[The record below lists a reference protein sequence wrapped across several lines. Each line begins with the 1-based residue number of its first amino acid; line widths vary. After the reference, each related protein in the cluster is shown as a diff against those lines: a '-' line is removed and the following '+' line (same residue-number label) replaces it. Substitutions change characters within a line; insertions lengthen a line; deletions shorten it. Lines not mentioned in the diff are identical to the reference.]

1 MPADFAH
8 GGNQT
13 SSLQFRVL
21 NMPVLKFNASQ
32 CYPNA
37 DKEDSG
43 KIQNSRCMQGTGL
56 SLTITACSAAQQ
68 GHQHHHRSVCPS
80 SPCNIRNL
88 FLSLPPRSLTM
99 FLSGED
105 QHQALVQWYPSLY
118 SFCSTQPC
126 EVKNLCPNHL
136 IICRMTR
143 ENILFHLFSRCQ
155 GLTYRSLCLTSNVK
169 SALTIPTL
177 CWAWKL
183 RLCSPCALAGKYDC
197 TKSNRERR

>member
-1 MPADFAH
+1 MMKTNFCVSCEIKRVSCLRNSFVILLWKQPVFSLQVTSSKIDIGPYKIVALSSEGEGGLLCLQSADFAH

-68 GHQHHHRSVCPS
+68 GHQHHHRRVCPS

-105 QHQALVQWYPSLY
+105 
-118 SFCSTQPC
+118 
-126 EVKNLCPNHL
+126 
-136 IICRMTR
+136 
-143 ENILFHLFSRCQ
+143 
-155 GLTYRSLCLTSNVK
+155 
-169 SALTIPTL
+169 
-177 CWAWKL
+177 
-183 RLCSPCALAGKYDC
+183 
-197 TKSNRERR
+197 